1 MNKVY
6 ERITAKEEDISRRL
20 REWRPEKMDLQRIPQ
35 GDVPGER
42 VEIREAQI
50 GRAET
55 LFREMIKTLPAV
67 ISKNPYQRVVL
78 AVCGGSGVGK
88 TSIAALLAC
97 FFRQAQIGCYVL
109 SGDNYPHRFPKYND
123 AERLHIYR
131 ECGLQGMIRDGV
143 YTPGN
148 FAKLQQWQQAGEDA
162 DPAHLK
168 DAGWFR
174 SYADAGRKGLEGY
187 LGTEKEIAFCEVGDI
202 ITAFK
207 DGAVKIWLKRMGR
220 QETELWYEEVDFKDI
235 QVLLIEWTH
244 GNSDSLTGVDFSV
257 LLNSTPQE
265 TMAYRKARNR
275 DGASDSPFTTM
286 VLEIE
291 QGQLMKQAGKAKL
304 IMSKSG
310 GLLTYEEL
318 CRSQGERQ
326 V

>member
-1 MNKVY
+1 MNEVY
-6 ERITAKEEDISRRL
+6 ERVMMKEEDIVRRL
-20 REWRPEKMDLQRIPQ
+20 REWAPQKIDLQSIPQ

-55 LFREMIKTLPAV
+55 LFGEIIKMLPAI
-67 ISKNPYQRVVL
+67 ISANPYQRAVV

-109 SGDNYPHRFPKYND
+109 SGDNYPRRFPKYND
-123 AERLHIYR
+123 AERLHRYR

-143 YTPGN
+143 YTPDH
-148 FAKLQQWQQAGEDA
+148 FALLQQWQRAGEDA
-162 DPAHLK
+162 DLNHVK
-168 DAGWFR
+168 DADWFR
-174 SYADAGRKGLEGY
+174 SYLYGGRKGLEEY
-187 LGTEKEIAFCEVGDI
+187 LGTEREIAFGEVGDI

-207 DGAVKIWLKRMGR
+207 DGAARIWLKRMGR
-220 QETELWYEEVDFKDI
+220 QETELWYEKADFGGI
-235 QVLLIEWTH
+235 NILLIEWTH
-244 GNSDSLTGVDFSV
+244 GNSDFLTGVDFPI

-291 QGQLMKQAGKAKL
+291 QEQLTRQAGKAKL

-310 GLLTYEEL
+310 ELLTYEEL
-318 CRSQGERQ
+318 CRSQGDRQ

>member
-1 MNKVY
+1 MNEVY
-6 ERITAKEEDISRRL
+6 EKIIMKAKNIAWRL
-20 REWRPEKMDLQRIPQ
+20 QEWKPEKIDLQSIPQ

-42 VEIREAQI
+42 VGIKEAQV

-55 LFREMIKTLPAV
+55 LFREMTKRLPAV
-67 ISKNPYQRVVL
+67 MAGNPYQRVVL

-97 FFRQAQIGCYVL
+97 FFRQAQIGCYTL

-131 ECGLQGMIRDGV
+131 ESGLWGMIRDGV
-143 YTPGN
+143 YTADR
-148 FAKLQQWQQAGEDA
+148 FAVLRQWQQAGEDA

-174 SYADAGRKGLEGY
+174 SYLDAGRKGLEGY
-187 LGTEKEIAFCEVGDI
+187 LGTEREIAFREVGDI
-202 ITAFK
+202 IAAFK
-207 DGAVKIWLKRMGR
+207 DGAADIWLKRMGR
-220 QETELWYEEVDFKDI
+220 QETELWYEKTDFRDI
-235 QVLLIEWTH
+235 NVLLIEWTH
-244 GNSDSLTGVDFSV
+244 GNSDYLTGVDFPI

-275 DGASDSPFTTM
+275 DGAADSPFTTM

-291 QGQLMKQAGKAKL
+291 QELLTNQAGKAKL

-310 GLLTYEEL
+310 RLLTYEEL
-318 CRSQGERQ
+318 CRNQGDRS